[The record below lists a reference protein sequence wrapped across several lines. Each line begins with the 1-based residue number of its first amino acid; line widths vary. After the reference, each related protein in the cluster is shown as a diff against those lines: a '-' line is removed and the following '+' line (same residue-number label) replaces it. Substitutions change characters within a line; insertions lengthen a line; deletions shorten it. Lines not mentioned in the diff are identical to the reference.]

1 MSGFSGGGKVQMR
14 RIYAI
19 IEAVKGGGYP
29 NCRSLSEQME
39 VSQKTLQR
47 DVTYIQDQLGLP
59 IAYNNEMHGYELAG
73 DCSDFPVFEIQ
84 VEDLAAMFLASQ
96 AMKSVKGTKLAEALQ
111 PAFERL
117 TKQLDGKVSMN
128 WRDLDKVF
136 LVKEI
141 GVVDADLTLFGK
153 LAEAVLKQQEVSF
166 SYRKLGDKTSIKR
179 QLQPY
184 HVGEIDGG
192 WYVIG
197 HDVLRDGLRT
207 FAIQRIKGLSVL
219 NATFERPDD
228 FQIGQHLGGSLGVW
242 DHNEDGP
249 MEVVIEVVGWMARIV
264 QERLWHPTQRTKV
277 LDEMGDKVELRMQ
290 LSNLEEVKHLVL
302 SWGACAKVITPEEL
316 REAVEKEAVAIAQSY
331 RSE

>member
-29 NCRSLSEQME
+29 NCRSLADQLE
-39 VSQKTLQR
+39 VTQKTIQR
-47 DVTYIQDQLGLP
+47 DVTYIQDQLGVP
-59 IAYNNEMHGYELAG
+59 IVYNGAMHGYELSG

-166 SYRKLGDKTSIKR
+166 NYRKLGDETSLKR
-179 QLQPY
+179 RLQPY

-207 FAIQRIKGLSVL
+207 FAIQRIKGLNVL
-219 NATFERPDD
+219 KATFDRPDD

-242 DHNEDGP
+242 DHNEAGP
-249 MEVVIEVVGWMARIV
+249 VEVVIELVGWMARIV
-264 QERLWHPTQRTKV
+264 QERLWHPTQTTKV
-277 LDEMGDKVELRMQ
+277 LDDMGDKVELRMQ
-290 LSNLEEVKHLVL
+290 LGNLQEVKHLVL
-302 SWGACAKVITPEEL
+302 SWGACAKVIAPEEL
-316 REAVEKEAVAIAQSY
+316 RDAVKDEAVAIAQSY
-331 RSE
+331 RD

>member
-14 RIYAI
+14 RIYGI

-29 NCRSLSEQME
+29 NCRSLADKME
-39 VSQKTLQR
+39 VTQKTIQR
-47 DVTYIQDQLGLP
+47 DVTYIQDQLGVPL
-59 IAYNNEMHGYELAG
+59 AYNKSLHGYELSG

-84 VEDLAAMFLASQ
+84 VEDLAAMFLARH
-96 AMKSVKGTKLAEALQ
+96 AMKTVKGTKLAEALQ

-117 TKQLDGKVSMN
+117 TQQLDGKVNMRWS
-128 WRDLDKVF
+128 DLDKVF

-166 SYRKLGDKTSIKR
+166 RYRKIGGKTSLR
-179 QLQPY
+179 RRLQPY

-197 HDVLRDGLRT
+197 YDVLRDGLRT
-207 FAIQRIKGLSVL
+207 FAIQRIKGLNVL
-219 NATFERPDD
+219 KTSFDRPDD

-242 DHNEDGP
+242 DHNQADP
-249 MEVVIEVVGWMARIV
+249 VEVIIEVVGWMARIV
-264 QERLWHPTQRTKV
+264 QERLWHPTQTTRE
-277 LDEMGDKVELRMQ
+277 LDATGEKVELRME
-290 LSNLEEVKHLVL
+290 LGNLEEVKHLVL
-302 SWGACAKVITPEEL
+302 GWGSCARVIAPLEL
-316 REAVEKEAVAIAQSY
+316 KNAVRDELSAMARSY
-331 RSE
+331 QGK